1 MAVVDDKGREKERY
15 PVVYGARVLVED
27 GAPVKSNQILLEWDP
42 YTFSILTEVTGV
54 VHFKDLVDGLTLQ
67 EQVDE
72 VTGMSQLVVTDS
84 PDEKRQPQV
93 IVRPEGAG
101 GSRSE
106 AKKYLMPTH
115 AHLMVHDGEE
125 VHAGD
130 VVAKIPRET
139 TKTKDITGGLPRVVE
154 LFEARKPRETAIIA
168 EINGVVKYG
177 EVSKGQRKIYVEGD
191 EGEKREYALP
201 RGVHINVQEGERVKA
216 GEPLM
221 DGPRDPHDILAVL
234 GEKELQKY
242 LVNEIQEVYRLQG
255 VNINDKHLEVI
266 SRQMMRWVKVEDIG
280 DTEFLPEE
288 VVDKFKFRA
297 ENLKTSEAGGR
308 PAQGKAML
316 LGITKASLSTDSF
329 ISAASFQET
338 TRVLTEA
345 AINGKV
351 DYLRGLKENVIMG
364 RLVPAGTGLE
374 YYRRVKIAGE
384 DAVEEPPSEPTIDAI
399 PGYDEE
405 ARVQYA
411 GGLPEDTGEESLAE

>member
-1 MAVVDDKGREKERY
+1 M
-15 PVVYGARVLVED
+15 L
-27 GAPVKSNQILLEWDP
+27 
-42 YTFSILTEVTGV
+42 
-54 VHFKDLVDGLTLQ
+54 
-67 EQVDE
+67 
-72 VTGMSQLVVTDS
+72 
-84 PDEKRQPQV
+84 
-93 IVRPEGAG
+93 
-101 GSRSE
+101 
-106 AKKYLMPTH
+106 
-115 AHLMVHDGEE
+115 
-125 VHAGD
+125 
-130 VVAKIPRET
+130 AKIPRET

-168 EINGVVKYG
+168 EINGQVKYG
-177 EVSKGQRKIYVEGD
+177 EVSKGQRKIFVIGD
-191 EGEKREYALP
+191 DGEQREYSLP
-201 RGVHINVQEGERVKA
+201 RGVHINVQESERVKA

-221 DGPRDPHDILAVL
+221 DGPRNPHDILDVL

-288 VVDKFKFRA
+288 VVDKFKFRS
-297 ENLKTSEAGGR
+297 ENQRVLDAGGR
-308 PAQGKAML
+308 PAQGKAVL

-364 RLVPAGTGLE
+364 RLVPAGTGME
-374 YYRRVKIAGE
+374 YYRQVKIAGE
-384 DAVEEPPSEPTIDAI
+384 DVVEEPVVEPALDAI

-405 ARVQYA
+405 TRLQYA
-411 GGLPEDTGEESLAE
+411 GGLPEDTSGEESLAE